1 MSNFGLTAQ
10 GFKPKLLS
18 DILSDTNIALA
29 LVQDPVSG
37 EFLNPV
43 LDPLISQLSNVLLPG
58 LAECWGA
65 ASDAAN
71 QFDPLKAT
79 GACLEG
85 LVQLNGILAFPG
97 SFSQVLMLL
106 TGTGALEAG
115 QQIASDDGN
124 LIFTTDQDVAF
135 NGGSATVSAT
145 CTTEGPNEPSPGSIS
160 NILTQ
165 SVQWNAAQ
173 NIATLNVGTFPESDF
188 ELRTRQQVETANTSY
203 RQIEAIQAGIANV
216 LGVIFCKVY
225 QNKSATTVD
234 AHGLPPKSI
243 CALVEGGQDLDVAN
257 AIFKKSAIGLDYFGA
272 SSVTLYDLQGFAY
285 PILFQRPN
293 FVLITAILNIS
304 MTDGSFPA
312 DGIAQI
318 TAAIV
323 AATQFQGGNIGIPPA
338 TNVILSR
345 LYTPINTI
353 PGFQINSLLLSRD
366 YNVAAAVNIDI
377 AWNEAAQFVG
387 SMNYFTADNA
397 ALCVDQAVGWLADAP
412 SSSITISIT

>member
-10 GFKPKLLS
+10 GFKPKLLA
-18 DILSDTNIALA
+18 DILSDTNAALA

-37 EFLNPV
+37 EFLDPT

-79 GACLEG
+79 GACLQG
-85 LVQLNGILAFPG
+85 LVQINGILAFPG

-124 LIFTTDQDVAF
+124 LIFTTDEDIAF
-135 NGGSATVSAT
+135 NSGSATVSAT
-145 CTTEGPNEPSPGSIS
+145 CTTEGPNEPSAGSIS
-160 NILTQ
+160 NILTP
-165 SVQWNAAQ
+165 SVQWQAAQ
-173 NIATLNVGTFPESDF
+173 NIATLNIGTFPETDIN
-188 ELRTRQQVETANTSY
+188 LRSRQQTETNNTSY
-203 RQIEAIQAGIANV
+203 RQVEAIQAGILNV

-225 QNKSATTVD
+225 QNKSATVVD
-234 AHGLPPKSI
+234 VHGLPPKSV

-257 AIFKKSAIGLDYFGA
+257 ALFKKSGIGLDYFGA

-293 FVLITAILNIS
+293 VVVVTAVLNIS
-304 MTDGSFPA
+304 MTDGSFPV

-318 TAAIV
+318 VAAIV
-323 AATQFQGGNIGIPPA
+323 AYAQFEGGDIGIPPA

-345 LYTPINTI
+345 LYTPINTV

-366 YNVAAAVNIDI
+366 HNAPAAVNIDI

-397 ALCVDQAVGWLADAP
+397 ALCADQASAWLANAP
-412 SSSITISIT
+412 SSSITVSIT